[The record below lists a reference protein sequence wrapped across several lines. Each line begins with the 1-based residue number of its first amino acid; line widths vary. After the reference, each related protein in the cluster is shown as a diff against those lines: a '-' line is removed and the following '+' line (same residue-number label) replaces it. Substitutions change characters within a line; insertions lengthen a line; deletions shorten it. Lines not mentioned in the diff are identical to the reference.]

1 MTENET
7 LARKYLQVSTG
18 QESESKYKFK
28 TKNSLSMS
36 FPIIIT
42 ETVTTSNAAA
52 KEKIVRIV
60 DYDKLFR
67 EEPSIRKNLHD
78 ILAKAENLNTLSDL
92 SSDDQQTLF
101 ETVDKLEAKNLYK
114 YGTNVDVIGE
124 DGIKVLIDRDIVL
137 LNELRNDIV
146 EDGMVNALTKQYTRS
161 KRFIIIFTY
170 NI

>member
-7 LARKYLQVSTG
+7 LARKYLKISTG
-18 QESESKYKFK
+18 QESESQYKFK
-28 TKNSLSMS
+28 TENRLSMS

-42 ETVTTSNAAA
+42 ETVNASNAAA
-52 KEKIVRIV
+52 KEKIIRIV

-67 EEPSIRKNLHD
+67 EEPSIKKNLHD

-114 YGTNVDVIGE
+114 YSTDVNVIGE

-146 EDGMVNALTKQYTRS
+146 ETGMVSALTK
-161 KRFIIIFTY
+161 
-170 NI
+170 

>member
-18 QESESKYKFK
+18 QESETQYKFK
-28 TKNSLSMS
+28 TENRLSMS

-42 ETVTTSNAAA
+42 ETVNASNAAA

-67 EEPSIRKNLHD
+67 EQPDIRKNLHD

-101 ETVDKLEAKNLYK
+101 ETVDKLEAENLYK
-114 YGTNVDVIGE
+114 YGTDVDVIGE
-124 DGIKVLIDRDIVL
+124 DDIRELIDRDIVL
-137 LNELRNDIV
+137 VNELRNDIV
-146 EDGMVNALTKQYTRS
+146 EDGMVNVLTK
-161 KRFIIIFTY
+161 
-170 NI
+170 

>member
-18 QESESKYKFK
+18 QESESQYKFK
-28 TKNSLSMS
+28 TENRLSMS
-36 FPIIIT
+36 FPIIIKK
-42 ETVTTSNAAA
+42 TVNAGNSAT
-52 KEKIVRIV
+52 KEQIVMIV

-92 SSDDQQTLF
+92 SSNDQQTLF
-101 ETVDKLEAKNLYK
+101 ETVDKLEAENLYK
-114 YGTNVDVIGE
+114 YGTDVKAIVE

-137 LNELRNDIV
+137 INELRNDIV
-146 EDGMVNALTKQYTRS
+146 EDGMVNALTK
-161 KRFIIIFTY
+161 
-170 NI
+170 

>member
-7 LARKYLQVSTG
+7 LARKYLKISTG
-18 QESESKYKFK
+18 QESVSQYKFK
-28 TKNSLSMS
+28 TENRLSMS

-42 ETVTTSNAAA
+42 ETVNADNADA
-52 KEKIVRIV
+52 QKKIIKIV

-67 EEPSIRKNLHD
+67 EEPSIKKNLHD

-101 ETVDKLEAKNLYK
+101 KTVDKLEAKNLYK
-114 YGTNVDVIGE
+114 YSTDVKAIVE

-146 EDGMVNALTKQYTRS
+146 EDGMVNALTK
-161 KRFIIIFTY
+161 
-170 NI
+170 

>member
-7 LARKYLQVSTG
+7 FARKYLQVSTS
-18 QESESKYKFK
+18 QESKSQYKFK
-28 TKNSLSMS
+28 TENRLSMS
-36 FPIIIT
+36 FPIIT

-67 EEPSIRKNLHD
+67 EQSSIRKNLHD
-78 ILAKAENLNTLSDL
+78 ILVKAENLNTLSDL

-101 ETVDKLEAKNLYK
+101 DTVVKLEAENLSK

-124 DGIKVLIDRDIVL
+124 DGIKELIDRDIVL
-137 LNELRNDIV
+137 INELRNDIV
-146 EDGMVNALTKQYTRS
+146 EDGMVNALTK
-161 KRFIIIFTY
+161 
-170 NI
+170 

>member
-18 QESESKYKFK
+18 QESESQYKFK
-28 TKNSLSMS
+28 TENRLSMS
-36 FPIIIT
+36 FPIIIKK
-42 ETVTTSNAAA
+42 TVNTDNAAT
-52 KEKIVRIV
+52 KEQIVRIV

-92 SSDDQQTLF
+92 SSDDQQTLC
-101 ETVDKLEAKNLYK
+101 ETVDKLESENLYK
-114 YGTNVDVIGE
+114 YGTDVKAIVE

-146 EDGMVNALTKQYTRS
+146 EDGMVNALTK
-161 KRFIIIFTY
+161 
-170 NI
+170 

>member
-7 LARKYLQVSTG
+7 FARKYLQVSTG
-18 QESESKYKFK
+18 QESKTQYKIK
-28 TKNSLSMS
+28 TENKLSMG

-42 ETVTTSNAAA
+42 ENVNAGNSTT
-52 KEKIVRIV
+52 KEQIVRIV

-67 EEPSIRKNLHD
+67 KEPSIRKNLYD

-92 SSDDQQTLF
+92 SSDDQQTLY
-101 ETVDKLEAKNLYK
+101 ETVDKLEEKNLRK

-137 LNELRNDIV
+137 INELRNDIV
-146 EDGMVNALTKQYTRS
+146 EDSMVNALTK
-161 KRFIIIFTY
+161 
-170 NI
+170 

>member
-18 QESESKYKFK
+18 QESESQYKFK
-28 TKNSLSMS
+28 TENRLSMS

-42 ETVTTSNAAA
+42 ETAVADGTCQ
-52 KEKIVRIV
+52 KKIIRIV

-78 ILAKAENLNTLSDL
+78 VLAKAENLNTLSDL

-101 ETVDKLEAKNLYK
+101 ETVDKLEAENLYK
-114 YGTNVDVIGE
+114 YGTDVETIG
-124 DGIKVLIDRDIVL
+124 
-137 LNELRNDIV
+137 
-146 EDGMVNALTKQYTRS
+146 EDGMVNVLTK
-161 KRFIIIFTY
+161 
-170 NI
+170 

>member
-18 QESESKYKFK
+18 QESEAQYKFK
-28 TKNSLSMS
+28 TENRLSMS

-67 EEPSIRKNLHD
+67 EQPSIRKNLHD

-101 ETVDKLEAKNLYK
+101 ETVDKLEAENLYK
-114 YGTNVDVIGE
+114 YGTDVNAIGE
-124 DGIKVLIDRDIVL
+124 DGIRELIDRDIVL
-137 LNELRNDIV
+137 VNELRNDIV
-146 EDGMVNALTKQYTRS
+146 EDGMVSVLTK
-161 KRFIIIFTY
+161 
-170 NI
+170 

>member
-18 QESESKYKFK
+18 QESETQYKFK
-28 TKNSLSMS
+28 TENRLSMS
-36 FPIIIT
+36 FPIIIKK
-42 ETVTTSNAAA
+42 TVNADNAAA
-52 KEKIVRIV
+52 KEQIVMIV

-101 ETVDKLEAKNLYK
+101 ETVDKLEAENLYK
-114 YGTNVDVIGE
+114 YGTDVKAIVE
-124 DGIKVLIDRDIVL
+124 DDIKLLIDRDIVL
-137 LNELRNDIV
+137 INELRNDIV
-146 EDGMVNALTKQYTRS
+146 EDSMVSALTK
-161 KRFIIIFTY
+161 
-170 NI
+170 

>member
-18 QESESKYKFK
+18 QESETQYKFK
-28 TKNSLSMS
+28 TENRLSMS

-42 ETVTTSNAAA
+42 ETVNASNAAA

-60 DYDKLFR
+60 DYDKLFK
-67 EEPSIRKNLHD
+67 EQPDIRKNLHD

-101 ETVDKLEAKNLYK
+101 ETVDKLEAENLYK
-114 YGTNVDVIGE
+114 YGADVDVIGE
-124 DGIKVLIDRDIVL
+124 DGIRELIDRDIVL
-137 LNELRNDIV
+137 VNELRNDIV
-146 EDGMVNALTKQYTRS
+146 EDGMVNVLTK
-161 KRFIIIFTY
+161 
-170 NI
+170 

>member
-18 QESESKYKFK
+18 QESESQYKFK
-28 TKNSLSMS
+28 TENRLSMS

-52 KEKIVRIV
+52 KEKIIRIV

-92 SSDDQQTLF
+92 SSEDQQTLF
-101 ETVDKLEAKNLYK
+101 ETVDKLEAENLYK
-114 YGTNVDVIGE
+114 YGTDVDTIGE
-124 DGIKVLIDRDIVL
+124 DGIRELIDRDIVL
-137 LNELRNDIV
+137 VNDLRNDIV
-146 EDGMVNALTKQYTRS
+146 EDGMVSILTK
-161 KRFIIIFTY
+161 
-170 NI
+170 

>member
-7 LARKYLQVSTG
+7 FARKYLQVSTC
-18 QESESKYKFK
+18 QESKSQYKIK
-28 TKNSLSMS
+28 TENKLSMG

-42 ETVTTSNAAA
+42 ETVNADNAYA
-52 KEKIVRIV
+52 KETIVRIV

-67 EEPSIRKNLHD
+67 EVPSIRKNLHD

-101 ETVDKLEAKNLYK
+101 ETVDKLEEKNLRK

-124 DGIKVLIDRDIVL
+124 DGIKELIDRDIVL
-137 LNELRNDIV
+137 INELRNDIV
-146 EDGMVNALTKQYTRS
+146 EDGMVSALTK
-161 KRFIIIFTY
+161 
-170 NI
+170 

>member
-18 QESESKYKFK
+18 QESESQYKFK
-28 TKNSLSMS
+28 TENRLSMS
-36 FPIIIT
+36 FPIIIA
-42 ETVTTSNAAA
+42 ETVNASNAAA
-52 KEKIVRIV
+52 KEKITRIV

-101 ETVDKLEAKNLYK
+101 ETVDKLEAENLYK
-114 YGTNVDVIGE
+114 YGTDVDTIGE
-124 DGIKVLIDRDIVL
+124 DGIRELIDRDIVL
-137 LNELRNDIV
+137 VNELRNDIV
-146 EDGMVNALTKQYTRS
+146 EDGMVNVLTK
-161 KRFIIIFTY
+161 
-170 NI
+170 

>member
-18 QESESKYKFK
+18 QESESQYKFK
-28 TKNSLSMS
+28 TENRLSMS

-42 ETVTTSNAAA
+42 ETVDPRNVKARD
-52 KEKIVRIV
+52 KIVRIV

-101 ETVDKLEAKNLYK
+101 ETVDKLEAENLYK
-114 YGTNVDVIGE
+114 YGTDVDAIGE
-124 DGIKVLIDRDIVL
+124 DGIKELIDRDIVL
-137 LNELRNDIV
+137 VNELRNDIV
-146 EDGMVNALTKQYTRS
+146 EDGMVNVLTK
-161 KRFIIIFTY
+161 
-170 NI
+170 

>member
-18 QESESKYKFK
+18 QESESQYKFK
-28 TKNSLSMS
+28 TENRLSMS

-42 ETVTTSNAAA
+42 ETVNADNAAA
-52 KEKIVRIV
+52 KEKIIRIV

-101 ETVDKLEAKNLYK
+101 ETVDKLEAENLYK
-114 YGTNVDVIGE
+114 YGTDVDTIGE
-124 DGIKVLIDRDIVL
+124 DGIRELIDRDIVL
-137 LNELRNDIV
+137 VNELRNDIV
-146 EDGMVNALTKQYTRS
+146 EDGMVNVLTK
-161 KRFIIIFTY
+161 
-170 NI
+170 

>member
-7 LARKYLQVSTG
+7 LARKYLKISTG
-18 QESESKYKFK
+18 QESESQYKFK
-28 TKNSLSMS
+28 TENRLSMS

-42 ETVTTSNAAA
+42 ETVNADNADA
-52 KEKIVRIV
+52 QKKIIKIV

-67 EEPSIRKNLHD
+67 EEPSIKKNLHD

-114 YGTNVDVIGE
+114 YSTDVNVIGE

-146 EDGMVNALTKQYTRS
+146 EDGMVSALTK
-161 KRFIIIFTY
+161 
-170 NI
+170 